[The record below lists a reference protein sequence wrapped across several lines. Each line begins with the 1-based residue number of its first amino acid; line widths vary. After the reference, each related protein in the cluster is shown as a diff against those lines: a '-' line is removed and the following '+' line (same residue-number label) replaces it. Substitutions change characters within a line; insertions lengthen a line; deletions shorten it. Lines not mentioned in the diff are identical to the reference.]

1 MRRGLA
7 IAIALVAG
15 GVATAAA
22 GPASPG
28 GAGPTAIIQ
37 QTADDVIAILRD
49 ESLGSAERRERIE
62 AVAYDRFDFTTMS
75 RLVLARNWRRL
86 SPAQQE
92 EFEEEFREYLAL
104 SYGDRID
111 RYEQERV
118 EIVGER
124 QEPRGDV
131 TVRTRIVGGEYEGA
145 DVDYR
150 LRQRSGEWRVI
161 DVIIEGISLVSNYR
175 DQFREVMARGG
186 PEHLLE
192 ALREKNA
199 AGVQEAQGS

>member
-1 MRRGLA
+1 MRRGLG
-7 IAIALVAG
+7 IALVLALAAGAAPAAG
-15 GVATAAA
+15 G
-22 GPASPG
+22 PG
-28 GAGPTAIIQ
+28 EVDGQGPTAVIER
-37 QTADDVIAILRD
+37 TADEVIAILRD
-49 ESLGSAERRERIE
+49 EGLSRDQRKERIE
-62 AVAYDRFDFTTMS
+62 TIAYERFDFTTMS

-86 SPAQQE
+86 SPEQQE
-92 EFEEEFREYLAL
+92 EFEREFKEYLAL

-118 EIVGER
+118 EIVGQR

-131 TVRTRIVGGEYEGA
+131 TVKTRIVGGEYEGA

-150 LRQRSGEWRVI
+150 LRERGGQWRVI

-175 DQFREVMARGG
+175 DQFQEVMARGG
-186 PEHLLE
+186 PEHLLD

-199 AGVQEAQGS
+199 QEAGGRS